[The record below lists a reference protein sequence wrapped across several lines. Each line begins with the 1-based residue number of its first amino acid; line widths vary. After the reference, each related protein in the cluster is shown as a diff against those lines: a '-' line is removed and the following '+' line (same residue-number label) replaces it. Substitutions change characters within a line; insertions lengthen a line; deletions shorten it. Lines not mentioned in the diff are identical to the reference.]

1 MKNAKNKEL
10 TDSFDL
16 LFKGMEIATGGQR
29 EHRLEILKEQAREK
43 NISLD
48 SIKFYLES
56 FKYGMPP
63 HGGFGFGLERFVMQ
77 ILNLENIREAVL
89 FPRDVERLVP

>member
-1 MKNAKNKEL
+1 MKNEKDKEL

-16 LFKGMEIATGGQR
+16 IFKGIELVTGGQR
-29 EHRLEILKEQAREK
+29 EHRLEILEKQAKEK
-43 NISLD
+43 KISLE
-48 SIKFYLES
+48 SIRFYLET

-63 HGGFGFGLERFVMQ
+63 HGGFGFGVERFVMQ
-77 ILNLENIREAVL
+77 VLDLGNVREAVL

>member
-1 MKNAKNKEL
+1 MQNKENSRL

-16 LFKGMEIATGGQR
+16 IFKGLELVTGSQR
-29 EHRLEILKEQAREK
+29 EHRYKILVEQAKEK
-43 NISLD
+43 GISLE
-48 SIKFYLES
+48 SIKFYLDA

-63 HGGFGFGLERFVMQ
+63 HGGFGLGIERFVMQ
-77 ILNLENIREAVL
+77 LLNLGNVREAVL